1 MRLLPPLLDEMTRLL
16 LLRDELNDTRL
27 LLLRDELDDWP
38 RFREGPH
45 L

>member
-16 LLRDELNDTRL
+16 LLRDELDDTRL

-38 RFREGPH
+38 RSREGPH